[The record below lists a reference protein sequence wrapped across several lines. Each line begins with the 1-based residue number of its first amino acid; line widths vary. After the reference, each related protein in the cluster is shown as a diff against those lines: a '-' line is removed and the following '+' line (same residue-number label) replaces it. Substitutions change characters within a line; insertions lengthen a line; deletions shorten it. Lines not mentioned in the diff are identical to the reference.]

1 MDDTQGH
8 DISEFLQ
15 EFIESQA
22 LRRTALTY
30 IASRINESDVE
41 VLKESFYKF
50 DKNGDGRVSTE
61 ELLSGLKQ
69 LNNDKLKEED
79 ILNVMK
85 QLDTN
90 KNGFIDYTE
99 FIAGCLQTQS
109 MLKEKHLLN
118 AFSYF
123 DKDKNGK
130 ITKDE
135 LKSCLSDEDLMMKD
149 EEI

>member
-1 MDDTQGH
+1 
-8 DISEFLQ
+8 
-15 EFIESQA
+15 
-22 LRRTALTY
+22 
-30 IASRINESDVE
+30 
-41 VLKESFYKF
+41 
-50 DKNGDGRVSTE
+50 
-61 ELLSGLKQ
+61 
-69 LNNDKLKEED
+69 
-79 ILNVMK
+79 MK

-123 DKDKNGK
+123 DKVQVIYIIIDIQDKNGK

-135 LKSCLSDEDLMMKD
+135 LKSCLSDEDLMMTDEDIEKMISDVDKD
-149 EEI
+149 GDGAVSN

>member
-1 MDDTQGH
+1 
-8 DISEFLQ
+8 
-15 EFIESQA
+15 
-22 LRRTALTY
+22 
-30 IASRINESDVE
+30 
-41 VLKESFYKF
+41 
-50 DKNGDGRVSTE
+50 
-61 ELLSGLKQ
+61 
-69 LNNDKLKEED
+69 
-79 ILNVMK
+79 MK

-123 DKDKNGK
+123 DKVRVNISISQDKNGK

-135 LKSCLSDEDLMMKD
+135 LKACLSDEDLMMKD
-149 EEI
+149 TEIEKMISDVDQDGDGAVSIKKI